1 MKPWLTKGIL
11 KSIKCK
17 NQWYVKCL
25 KEQNS
30 KQWEYYKKFRNK
42 LTHVKEAAKKSYF
55 QDKIAKNKHN
65 TSKLWQT
72 INNIL
77 HRKSRKS
84 NQVPKQIHV
93 KDEIIQNPKNVSNA
107 FNEYFVNVGNC
118 LSNKISAATD
128 CAFSATSLITINAKN
143 SFFMRPIAES
153 EILRHINGLKSS
165 KSTGKFGIP
174 IKYIK
179 LSAKI
184 VSPLLAK
191 IYNNCIKTGC
201 FPDILKIAEVIPLY
215 KSGPKDICS
224 NYRPISILSP
234 FSKIFEKC
242 LHFQLYN
249 YFHQKISSAEINMV
263 SEKILLRTML

>member
-1 MKPWLTKGIL
+1 MTHLMQIISCQLLLAHFQTLNVHAPLRKQTRKEKKLKMKPWLTKGIS

-17 NQWYVKCL
+17 NQLLVKCL

-42 LTHVKEAAKKSYF
+42 ITHVKEAAKKSYF

-84 NQVPKQIHV
+84 NQVPKEIHV

-107 FNEYFVNVGNC
+107 FNECFVNVGSC
-118 LSNKISAATD
+118 LSNKISTATD

-143 SFFMRPIAES
+143 SFFLRPIAES

-165 KSTGKFGIP
+165 KSAGKFGIP

-191 IYNNCIKTGC
+191 IYNN
-201 FPDILKIAEVIPLY
+201 
-215 KSGPKDICS
+215 
-224 NYRPISILSP
+224 
-234 FSKIFEKC
+234 
-242 LHFQLYN
+242 
-249 YFHQKISSAEINMV
+249 
-263 SEKILLRTML
+263 